1 MSTLNEAV
9 AALQAAMT
17 EVGLTSL
24 TVTAAERSMVSRSLT
39 IPIHTAVK
47 QALREHGAQTVHE
60 LHSLV
65 ANIRGV
71 SPEGV
76 SVRVAV
82 SKLVNTGE
90 VVKTGGKRR
99 PQGITPTGRRPGLS
113 LLYRLNPDHPFPATR
128 I

>member
-9 AALQAAMT
+9 AALQTAMT

-24 TVTAAERSMVSRSLT
+24 TVTAAERSAVPRAMT
-39 IPIHTAVK
+39 IPIHEAVK

-60 LHSLV
+60 LHPLV
-65 ANIRGV
+65 SSIRGV

-82 SKLVNTGE
+82 AKLVNTGE
-90 VVKTGGKRR
+90 VVKTGEKRR
-99 PQGITPTGRRPGLS
+99 PQGIVTPTGRRPGLA
-113 LLYRLNPDHPFPATR
+113 LLYRLNPDHPVNR
-128 I
+128 